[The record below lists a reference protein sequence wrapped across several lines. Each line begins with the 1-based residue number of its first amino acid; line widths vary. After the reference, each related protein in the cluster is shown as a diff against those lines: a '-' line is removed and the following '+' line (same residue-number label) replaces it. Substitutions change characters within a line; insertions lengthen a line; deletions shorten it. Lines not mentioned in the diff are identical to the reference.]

1 MSTAPLL
8 PSVFELARVTIE
20 FTSPVTVGTGGG
32 DDLVDSVCVTD
43 ANGLPAIPGTSIAGV
58 LRHALAQ
65 GDPDQ
70 DDGIRRVF
78 GYQDRDPRTGEPR
91 GQSARLWTSWAQVHD
106 QHDRPVPFR
115 AGPEYAAELSTD
127 PVVKALRTGVFRD
140 HVRIGAKGVVAERG
154 KFDELLVPAG
164 ARFTFELVVDA
175 LEEDLAERFCLDKV
189 LARLAHPLLRLGGRT
204 RRGLGDFKLV
214 RVLRRRFDLE
224 RDREVWAALPCD
236 IAEGDPTG
244 VLERMERK
252 DLDEL
257 FETAAAARI
266 VLEPEDFFLV
276 GGGDVAAWGDAAGVA
291 KSDLERVDVAPYT
304 EQAITWTDEGG
315 RVFERPQVVLTATG
329 IKGALRH
336 RVAFHARAIEKQ
348 WIRDRKAEEV
358 DLDRPDLPS
367 GDAGR
372 RVVEVLFG
380 TAKDDGEGTPGRV
393 YLPDVRMAPLRAAV
407 LQHVSLDRFTG
418 GPMDGMLF
426 GEGVAW
432 RGEPGDRVATIEFDL
447 WVDRPGGLD
456 ATARQ
461 ALRRAV
467 DDLAQGRLALGA
479 AASRGHGYFHGE
491 VRWNRDWGG
500 LQ

>member
-65 GDPDQ
+65 GDPDH
-70 DDGIRRVF
+70 DGGIRRVF
-78 GYQDRDPRTGEPR
+78 GYQDRDPQTGEPR
-91 GQSARLWTSWAQVHD
+91 GQSARLWTSWAQIHD
-106 QHDRPVPFR
+106 QHDRPVAFR
-115 AGPEYAAELSTD
+115 AGRERAAELSSD
-127 PVVKALRTGVFRD
+127 PVIAALRAGVLRD
-140 HVRIGAKGVVAERG
+140 HVRIGAKGVVAGRG

-175 LEEDLAERFCLDKV
+175 LAADLAERFSLDKV
-189 LARLAHPLLRLGGRT
+189 LGCLSRPLLRLGGRT

-214 RVLRRRFDLE
+214 RVLRRRFDLA
-224 RDREVWAALPCD
+224 RDREPWAALPCD
-236 IAEGDPTG
+236 IAAGDPAG
-244 VLERMERK
+244 VLERMEQK
-252 DLDEL
+252 DVDKLYDA
-257 FETAAAARI
+257 AAAARI

-276 GGGDVAAWGDAAGVA
+276 GGGDVAAWGEAAGVA
-291 KSDLERVDVAPYT
+291 RGDLEHVDVAPYT
-304 EQAITWTDEGG
+304 ERAITWTDQGG
-315 RVFERPQVVLTATG
+315 QVLERPQVVLTATG

-348 WIRDRKAEEV
+348 WIGDRKSEEV
-358 DLDRPDLPS
+358 DLDNPGPAS
-367 GDAGR
+367 DAGR
-372 RVVEVLFG
+372 RAVEALFG

-393 YLPDVRMAPLRAAV
+393 YLPDVRLAPPRAAV

-432 RGEPGDRVATIEFDL
+432 REETGGRVATVEFDL
-447 WVDRPGGLD
+447 WVDRPDDLD

-479 AASRGHGYFHGE
+479 AASRGHGYFRGE
-491 VRWNRDWGG
+491 VRWNREWGG
-500 LQ
+500 AQ